1 MKSYLKA
8 FSQPPKLNKIPSL
21 AGATAAPLR
30 HLSGFFYFFLLLPFL
45 SLPFFSSLSQ
55 DTHNLPLQ
63 VTTYPPVHSISK
75 YGLPSSFATR
85 LRQLGSW
92 EVSSP
97 PSSLKMENCPP
108 RSCLAPLVFKSSKK
122 NRELKREGL
131 QYYIFIVWYL
141 YM

>member
-1 MKSYLKA
+1 MKSYLRA

-21 AGATAAPLR
+21 AGATPAPLR

-75 YGLPSSFATR
+75 YGLPFSFATR

-97 PSSLKMENCPP
+97 PLFTKNGKLPSSVMPCPP
-108 RSCLAPLVFKSSKK
+108 CFLNHPK
-122 NRELKREGL
+122 N
-131 QYYIFIVWYL
+131 FIVWYL
-141 YM
+141 YMYNLYM